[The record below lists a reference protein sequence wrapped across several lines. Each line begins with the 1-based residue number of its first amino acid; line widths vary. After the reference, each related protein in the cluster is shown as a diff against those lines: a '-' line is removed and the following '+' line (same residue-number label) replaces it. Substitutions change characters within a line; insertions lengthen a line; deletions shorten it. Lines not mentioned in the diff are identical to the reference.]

1 MADAWNA
8 DGAEGLVYTT
18 DWNGT
23 PVVTDRMHW
32 TAAESLN
39 TAATLHAA
47 TGEARYADEH
57 VIDHEGGSWFH
68 QLDGANRVIGTV
80 WPGKSDLYHAFQST
94 LIPFLDPAV
103 SIATAVKNAA

>member
-1 MADAWNA
+1 
-8 DGAEGLVYTT
+8 
-18 DWNGT
+18 
-23 PVVTDRMHW
+23 MHW

-47 TGEARYADEH
+47 TGEARYANWYATFARYVDEH
-57 VIDHEGGSWFH
+57 VIDHECGSWFH
-68 QLDGANRVIGTV
+68 QLDGDNRVIGTV